1 MLTFPV
7 VPGKKCYDFM
17 GDPVAVPQGSN
28 WGATHVESV
37 KIEGAICQGATF
49 NVDGQGLVGD
59 VTIAGPM
66 LGNLVIKGSV
76 RNIYLENTFNGII
89 TVHGSVLG
97 DITFG
102 NAVSDPATL
111 TVDGDVK
118 GSVTFN
124 NAVSGFKMHVGGTCS
139 KPVAFKNSV
148 SGSEVTGAGCGTATP
163 PWEHAW

>member
-1 MLTFPV
+1 MFALAACAHKTV
-7 VPGKKCYDFM
+7 LRALCSHKKVPT
-17 GDPVAVPQGSN
+17 S
-28 WGATHVESV
+28 
-37 KIEGAICQGATF
+37 
-49 NVDGQGLVGD
+49 
-59 VTIAGPM
+59 
-66 LGNLVIKGSV
+66 
-76 RNIYLENTFNGII
+76 
-89 TVHGSVLG
+89 HGSVLG

-124 NAVSGFKMHVGGTCS
+124 NAVSGFKMHVDGTCT

-148 SGSEVTGAGCGTATP
+148 SGSEVTGAGCGTATA

>member
-1 MLTFPV
+1 
-7 VPGKKCYDFM
+7 
-17 GDPVAVPQGSN
+17 
-28 WGATHVESV
+28 
-37 KIEGAICQGATF
+37 
-49 NVDGQGLVGD
+49 
-59 VTIAGPM
+59 M
-66 LGNLVIKGSV
+66 LGNLVIKGNV
-76 RNIYLENTFNGII
+76 RNIYLGNTFNGII

-102 NAVSDPATL
+102 NAVGDPATL

-124 NAVSGFKMHVGGTCS
+124 NAVSGFKMHVDGTCT